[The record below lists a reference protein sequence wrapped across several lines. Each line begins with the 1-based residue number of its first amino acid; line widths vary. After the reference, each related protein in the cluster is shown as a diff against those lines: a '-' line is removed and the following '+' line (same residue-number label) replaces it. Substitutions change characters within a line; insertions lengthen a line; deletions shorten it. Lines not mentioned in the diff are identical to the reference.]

1 MSGEIAPGR
10 PGNLTPEQE
19 EKLRRLWQLVFQVC
33 GVSQLENG
41 ATPATTAAAAP
52 APVEKPSPKKGR
64 MSIFSRRGRKE
75 SDPVES
81 TPSAPAG
88 PPPSVVLSPPK
99 EGEHDKY
106 GQTQHFYDTLASMT
120 PESIR
125 ATIWSMVK
133 HDHPDALLLRFLRAR
148 KWDVE
153 KALVMMISTMAW
165 RANEMKVDEDIMRN
179 GDAAAAEAEKNA
191 TDPAQ
196 KRLGHDFLQQARI
209 GKSFIHGVDKT
220 GRPVCY
226 VRCRLH
232 KQGEQVEESLERYT
246 VYVIETCRYLL
257 QPPVDTATIVFDM
270 TGFSLANMDYTPVK
284 FMIKCFEANYP
295 ESLGAVLVH
304 KAPWVFQGIW
314 KVIRGWLD
322 PVVANKVHFTNN
334 VKEMEEFI
342 AVKQLPKELEG
353 EEDWEYKFIE
363 PVPGENDRLKD
374 TATRDRLL
382 AARDMLVKEFED
394 ATAQWIQH
402 PEGEKAAEIKARRAS
417 LATQLREDYWGVDP
431 YLRARSLYD
440 RTGVLLAGGKIDF
453 YPKAAAQET
462 EKTVAELTNGVAA
475 VKIAPAAV
483 PAVET
488 SPDDLD

>member
-1 MSGEIAPGR
+1 MRPTLPLLRLRLLASASTRTHSVPNSLVWRPSLLPIDRVSHCSASVFDRNISGPRRKTLHSQHSGRHHRTATHSSPHISRVLAASSSSLLGLVLLFSIGLGFGFVAVDLRRRDTLDGIPDRLIEDLETMSGEIAPGR
-10 PGNLTPEQE
+10 PGNLTLEEE

-33 GVSQLENG
+33 GVAPAENG
-41 ATPATTAAAAP
+41 TAVAPNSAP
-52 APVEKPSPKKGR
+52 APAAASPVEKSPKKGR

-81 TPSAPAG
+81 AAPAPSG

-99 EGEHDKY
+99 EGDHDKY

-153 KALVMMISTMAW
+153 KALIMMISTMSW

-191 TDPAQ
+191 TDPAE

-226 VRCRLH
+226 VRVRLH
-232 KQGEQVEESLERYT
+232 KQGEQVEKSLERYT

-257 QPPVDTATIVFDM
+257 QPPTDTAV
-270 TGFSLANMDYTPVK
+270 SETP
-284 FMIKCFEANYP
+284 
-295 ESLGAVLVH
+295 L
-304 KAPWVFQGIW
+304 
-314 KVIRGWLD
+314 RR
-322 PVVANKVHFTNN
+322 
-334 VKEMEEFI
+334 
-342 AVKQLPKELEG
+342 
-353 EEDWEYKFIE
+353 E
-363 PVPGENDRLKD
+363 PR
-374 TATRDRLL
+374 
-382 AARDMLVKEFED
+382 
-394 ATAQWIQH
+394 H
-402 PEGEKAAEIKARRAS
+402 
-417 LATQLREDYWGVDP
+417 
-431 YLRARSLYD
+431 
-440 RTGVLLAGGKIDF
+440 
-453 YPKAAAQET
+453 
-462 EKTVAELTNGVAA
+462 
-475 VKIAPAAV
+475 
-483 PAVET
+483 
-488 SPDDLD
+488 